1 MLFCGDIVGESTEVT
16 PPPPASLAPR
26 PPSSPGNFF
35 PSSGPAEDIVL
46 SSSDCGAHCPPHNT
60 CMFLRPRH
68 LSNRLRCLVFTRL
81 FGRGGG
87 ERESGLF
94 VRLCC
99 SLAASADIILVF
111 SSSSP
116 YFFQVGTTDSC
127 HERGTRCC
135 SLGSCCLHVPSWGRA
150 HEAGSAEKLLGRVRM
165 SEI

>member
-1 MLFCGDIVGESTEVT
+1 MGTSGGRARRC
-16 PPPPASLAPR
+16 PPASCQPCPR

-46 SSSDCGAHCPPHNT
+46 SSSDCGAHCPPRNT

-94 VRLCC
+94 VQLCC

-116 YFFQVGTTDSC
+116 YFFQVGTAYSC
-127 HERGTRCC
+127 HERGIRCC
-135 SLGSCCLHVPSWGRA
+135 SLGSCCLHVPGWGRA
-150 HEAGSAEKLLGRVRM
+150 HEAGSGGKHLGRVSM
-165 SEI
+165 SET